1 MCILLQIGEG
11 TCLSVA
17 VQALS
22 ENDALWQKYLEDFT
36 HQRLHLEYGNT
47 GTGHKILRAAFG
59 KLEQREAFLRLSIL
73 HVYVHI
79 HKLNLAKVVSILRPL
94 DKIEVAVSVFPS
106 LSEKIHNPAQS
117 FLHDVQDSGDFLG
130 RPEALSVFI
139 IDTLFGAIAGI
150 GMSCHETSKRE
161 KNAEGEKA
169 GESEEA
175 EKRVEREKSTE
186 RENGETEEAE
196 TISGSE
202 KTDEGEKTAESEK
215 GDVEQLKLW
224 FKVYRDVVSQLLQ
237 YELMLNAH
245 NALRVIGV
253 SLSKLQTVCS
263 LLTFLHVLV
272 GVCAHMYINFVEDMH
287 VGLSHLHMT

>member
-1 MCILLQIGEG
+1 MCILLQIGDG

-17 VQALS
+17 IQALC
-22 ENDALWQKYLEDFT
+22 ENDSLWQKYLEDFT
-36 HQRLHLEYGNT
+36 HQKLHLEYGNT

-59 KLEQREAFLRLSIL
+59 KLEKREAFLRLAIL

-106 LSEKIHNPAQS
+106 LSEKIHNPAHS

-139 IDTLFGAIAGI
+139 IDTLFGAITGI
-150 GMSCHETSKRE
+150 SMSCHETGRDN
-161 KNAEGEKA
+161 NAERWKTVQ
-169 GESEEA
+169 SEEV
-175 EKRVEREKSTE
+175 EKRVEREKSAE
-186 RENGETEEAE
+186 RENTGESEELE
-196 TISGSE
+196 KRSQLE
-202 KTDEGEKTAESEK
+202 KTDEGEKITESEK

-237 YELMLNAH
+237 YMNACYWGEPDQ
-245 NALRVIGV
+245 APDSV
-253 SLSKLQTVCS
+253 
-263 LLTFLHVLV
+263 
-272 GVCAHMYINFVEDMH
+272 
-287 VGLSHLHMT
+287 

>member
-1 MCILLQIGEG
+1 MCILLQIGEE

-17 VQALS
+17 IQALS
-22 ENDALWQKYLEDFT
+22 ENDTLWQKYLEDFT
-36 HQRLHLEYGNT
+36 HQKLHLEYGNT

-59 KLEQREAFLRLSIL
+59 KLEKREAFLRLSIL

-150 GMSCHETSKRE
+150 GMTCHETSKRE

-186 RENGETEEAE
+186 EEKTGETEEAE
-196 TISGSE
+196 MISGSE

-215 GDVEQLKLW
+215 EDVEQLKLW
-224 FKVYRDVVSQLLQ
+224 FKVYRDVVSQLLR
-237 YELMLNAH
+237 YELMPNAH
-245 NALRVIGV
+245 NALHVIGV

-272 GVCAHMYINFVEDMH
+272 GVRMCAYI
-287 VGLSHLHMT
+287 HL

>member
-1 MCILLQIGEG
+1 MLVCVVEYMLFTDYVCILLQIGEG

-17 VQALS
+17 IQALS
-22 ENDALWQKYLEDFT
+22 ENDSLWQKYLEDFT
-36 HQRLHLEYGNT
+36 HQKLHLEYGNT

-59 KLEQREAFLRLSIL
+59 KLEKREAFLRLSIL

-106 LSEKIHNPAQS
+106 LSEKIHNPAHS

-161 KNAEGEKA
+161 KNAEGEKTVQA
-169 GESEEA
+169 EEA

-186 RENGETEEAE
+186 GEKTCESEEAE
-196 TISGSE
+196 TISGS
-202 KTDEGEKTAESEK
+202 DEGEKTAESEK

-237 YELMLNAH
+237 YDLMPNAH

-253 SLSKLQTVCS
+253 SLSKLQTVCTR
-263 LLTFLHVLV
+263 LTFLHVLM
-272 GVCAHMYINFVEDMH
+272 GVCAYV
-287 VGLSHLHMT
+287 HL